1 MNVKNEWSKL
11 NEWFSINKLS
21 FNVKKIMVFGNKNI
35 NEELKIRM
43 NNEDII
49 KVRETKF
56 LGIYIDYM
64 LNWKNNIFIMTYQT
78 HLSS

>member
-1 MNVKNEWSKL
+1 MNVKNEWSKR

-21 FNVKKIMVFGNKNI
+21 FNVKKKTNFMVFGNKNI

-43 NNEDII
+43 NNKDII
-49 KVRETKF
+49 KGRETKF

-64 LNWKNNIFIMTYQT
+64 LNWKKTY
-78 HLSS
+78 S